1 MPASPHTFAH
11 VAWSSTSSIRRSCV
25 VRGSAAVAILIGAR
39 CFVEAAA
46 FTCIAAIAHVGTT
59 GLAPLPI
66 VPWTL
71 VLFGIGVL
79 LVTIQREVRS
89 ERRGTTIL
97 IVTLAAGVVWGLA
110 LPARDPDGLAV
121 LSRMVAFGLVAE
133 GFLWRNLSIARGAV
147 RWNDS
152 RNALL
157 FAGTC
162 VGLAALA
169 SGPIDHGPL
178 AVVALLVV
186 ALSGLAL
193 SLARTTEELALARGT
208 RGGARASSATG
219 VSFVVGIVAI
229 LAAAFVPV
237 VQDALSAFGTAIEP
251 TVTRIL
257 YLILLP
263 FGYLAAFIVE
273 LFAALIRLGRFDR
286 VPTIPQIRSPEED
299 EALLRQIEQ
308 TRPFVFGALELII
321 VMGAAL
327 VALFL
332 FDRMLRERRLELPEG
347 VTLER
352 GTAEGFGLGDMLRRL
367 RPRRGAS
374 RRPPRDDGSPSGAL
388 LLLYWRFLTLAE
400 RAGVGW
406 RQPHETPA
414 EHLARIASEDARWA
428 AGDELVRAFEDL
440 RYGEAAPDAATLD
453 HARVVLRT
461 LEVARR
467 AS

>member
-1 MPASPHTFAH
+1 M
-11 VAWSSTSSIRRSCV
+11 
-25 VRGSAAVAILIGAR
+25 RGSAAVAILSGAR
-39 CFVEAAA
+39 CFVEAVA

-59 GLAPLPI
+59 GIAPLPI

-71 VLFGIGVL
+71 VLSGVGL
-79 LVTIQREVRS
+79 VLVTIQREVKS
-89 ERRGTTIL
+89 ERRGTTII
-97 IVTLAAGVVWGLA
+97 IVTLAAGVVWGLV

-121 LSRMVAFGLVAE
+121 LSRMVAFGLIAE
-133 GFLWRNLSIARGAV
+133 GFLWRNLSIARGAL

-162 VGLAALA
+162 VGIAALA
-169 SGPIDHGPL
+169 PGPIDRGPL
-178 AVVALLVV
+178 AVLALLVV

-208 RGGARASSATG
+208 RGGARASSAAG
-219 VSFVVGIVAI
+219 VSFVVGVVAI

-237 VQDALSAFGTAIEP
+237 VQEALSAFGTAIEP
-251 TVTRIL
+251 AFTRIV

-263 FGYLAAFIVE
+263 LGYLAAFIVE
-273 LFAALIRLGRFDR
+273 FLAPILATLWRRDPVEL
-286 VPTIPQIRSPEED
+286 SPRTPADD

-308 TRPFVFGALELII
+308 TRPIVFGAVELVI
-321 VMGAAL
+321 VLAAAL

-352 GTAEGFGLGDMLRRL
+352 GTAEGFGLGDMIRRL
-367 RPRRGAS
+367 RPPRGPS
-374 RRPPRDDGSPSGAL
+374 RRAPRDDGSPSGAL
-388 LLLYWRFLTLAE
+388 RVLYWRFLTLAE

-406 RQPHETPA
+406 RQPQETPA
-414 EHLARIASEDARWA
+414 EHLARISTEDRSWS
-428 AGDELVRAFEDL
+428 AGDPLVRAFEDL
-440 RYGEAAPDAATLD
+440 RYGEAAPDAPTLD
-453 HARVVLRT
+453 RARVALRVL
-461 LEVARR
+461 EQARR

>member
-1 MPASPHTFAH
+1 M
-11 VAWSSTSSIRRSCV
+11 
-25 VRGSAAVAILIGAR
+25 RGSAAVAVLIGAR
-39 CFVEAAA
+39 CFVEAVAL
-46 FTCIAAIAHVGTT
+46 TCIAALAHVFTT
-59 GLAPLPI
+59 GIAPLPI

-71 VLFGIGVL
+71 VLFGIGIVL
-79 LVTIQREVRS
+79 ATIQREVRS
-89 ERRGTTIL
+89 ERRGTTIV
-97 IVTLAAGVVWGLA
+97 IITLAAGVGWGLV

-121 LSRMVAFGLVAE
+121 LSRMVAFGLIAE
-133 GFLWRNLSIARGAV
+133 AFLWRNLSIARGAV
-147 RWNDS
+147 RWDDS

-169 SGPIDHGPL
+169 TGPIDHGPL
-178 AVVALLVV
+178 AVLALLVV
-186 ALSGLAL
+186 AVSGLAL

-229 LAAAFVPV
+229 LAAAFVPT
-237 VQDALSAFGTAIEP
+237 VQGALSALGTAVEP
-251 TVTRIL
+251 TFTRLL

-263 FGYLAAFIVE
+263 LGYLAALFVE

-286 VPTIPQIRSPEED
+286 MPTITQPRTPAQNEE
-299 EALLRQIEQ
+299 LLRQIEQ
-308 TRPFVFGALELII
+308 TRPIVFGAVELVI
-321 VMGAAL
+321 VVIAL
-327 VALFL
+327 LIAVIL

-367 RPRRGAS
+367 RPQRGES
-374 RRPPRDDGSPSGAL
+374 RRAPRDDGTASSAL
-388 LLLYWRFLTLAE
+388 RLLYWRFLALAE

-414 EHLARIASEDARWA
+414 EHLARIANEDARWS
-428 AGDELVRAFEDL
+428 AGDGLVHAFEDM
-440 RYGEAAPDAATLD
+440 RYGEVSPDTVTLD
-453 HARVVLRT
+453 HARVALRT
-461 LEVARR
+461 LENARR

>member
-1 MPASPHTFAH
+1 M
-11 VAWSSTSSIRRSCV
+11 
-25 VRGSAAVAILIGAR
+25 RGSAAVAILIGAR

-59 GLAPLPI
+59 GIAPLPI

-71 VLFGIGVL
+71 VLFGIGIL

-97 IVTLAAGVVWGLA
+97 IVTLAAGVVWGLT

-178 AVVALLVV
+178 AVLALLVV

-251 TVTRIL
+251 TFTRIV
-257 YLILLP
+257 YLLLLP
-263 FGYLAAFIVE
+263 LGYIAAFIVE
-273 LFAALIRLGRFDR
+273 FLTPIVARFWTREPVVLQPRTPAD
-286 VPTIPQIRSPEED
+286 D
-299 EALLRQIEQ
+299 EAMLRQIEQ
-308 TRPFVFGALELII
+308 TRPFVFGAVELII

-352 GTAEGFGLGDMLRRL
+352 GTAEGFGLRDMLRRL
-367 RPRRGAS
+367 RPQRGAS
-374 RRPPRDDGSPSGAL
+374 RRAPRDDGSPSGAL
-388 LLLYWRFLTLAE
+388 RVLYWRFLTLAE

-406 RQPHETPA
+406 RQPQETPA
-414 EHLARIASEDARWA
+414 EHLARIASEDTRWA

-440 RYGEAAPDAATLD
+440 RYGDSAPDAATLD
-453 HARVVLRT
+453 HARVALRT
-461 LEVARR
+461 LEAARR

>member
-1 MPASPHTFAH
+1 M
-11 VAWSSTSSIRRSCV
+11 
-25 VRGSAAVAILIGAR
+25 RGSAAVATLIGAR
-39 CFVEAAA
+39 CFVEAVA
-46 FTCIAAIAHVGTT
+46 FTCIAAIAHVATTGTT
-59 GLAPLPI
+59 PLPI

-71 VLFGIGVL
+71 VLFGVGIL
-79 LVTIQREVRS
+79 LVTIQREVKS

-97 IVTLAAGVVWGLA
+97 VVTLAAGVVWGLT

-152 RNALL
+152 RNSLL

-169 SGPIDHGPL
+169 SGPIDHAPL
-178 AVVALLVV
+178 AVLALLVV

-219 VSFVVGIVAI
+219 VSFVVGVVAI

-251 TVTRIL
+251 TFTRIV

-263 FGYLAAFIVE
+263 LGYIAAFIVE
-273 LFAALIRLGRFDR
+273 FLAPIVAALWRREPVVLQPRTNVD
-286 VPTIPQIRSPEED
+286 D
-299 EALLRQIEQ
+299 EALLREIER
-308 TRPFVFGALELII
+308 TRPVVFGAVELII
-321 VMGAAL
+321 VLGAAI

-352 GTAEGFGLGDMLRRL
+352 GTAEGFGVGDMLRRL
-367 RPRRGAS
+367 RPQRGAS
-374 RRPPRDDGSPSGAL
+374 RRAPREDGSPSGAL
-388 LLLYWRFLTLAE
+388 RVLYWRFLTLAE

-406 RQPHETPA
+406 RQPQETPA
-414 EHLARIASEDARWA
+414 EHLARIANADARWS
-428 AGDELVRAFEDL
+428 AGDRLVRAFEDL
-440 RYGEAAPDAATLD
+440 RYGESAPDAATLD
-453 HARVVLRT
+453 HARVALRT
-461 LEVARR
+461 LEAARR

>member
-1 MPASPHTFAH
+1 
-11 VAWSSTSSIRRSCV
+11 

-39 CFVEAAA
+39 CFVEAVA
-46 FTCIAAIAHVGTT
+46 FTTIAALAHVGTT
-59 GLAPLPI
+59 GIAPLPI

-71 VLFGIGVL
+71 VLFGVGIL
-79 LVTIQREVRS
+79 LVTIQREVKS

-97 IVTLAAGVVWGLA
+97 VVTLAAGVVWGLV

-121 LSRMVAFGLVAE
+121 LSRMVAFGLIAE

-147 RWNDS
+147 RWSDS

-157 FAGTC
+157 FSGTC

-178 AVVALLVV
+178 PVLALLVV

-208 RGGARASSATG
+208 RGGARASTATG
-219 VSFVVGIVAI
+219 VSFVVGVVAI

-237 VQDALSAFGTAIEP
+237 VQDALSTFGTAIEP
-251 TVTRIL
+251 TFTRIV

-263 FGYLAAFIVE
+263 LGYIAAFIVE
-273 LFAALIRLGRFDR
+273 LLAPILAQFWRREPVVLQPRTPAD
-286 VPTIPQIRSPEED
+286 D
-299 EALLRQIEQ
+299 EALLREIER
-308 TRPFVFGALELII
+308 TRPIVFGAVEMFI
-321 VMGAAL
+321 VLGAAL

-352 GTAEGFGLGDMLRRL
+352 GAAEGFGLGDMLRRL
-367 RPRRGAS
+367 RRQRGVS
-374 RRPPRDDGSPSGAL
+374 RHAPRDDGSPSSTL
-388 LLLYWRFLTLAE
+388 RLLYWRFLALAE
-400 RAGVGW
+400 RAGAGW
-406 RQPHETPA
+406 RQPQETPA
-414 EHLARIASEDARWA
+414 EHLARIRSGDARWS
-428 AGDELVRAFEDL
+428 AGDPLVHAFEEL
-440 RYGEAAPDAATLD
+440 RYGEAVPDAATLD
-453 HARVVLRT
+453 HARGALRA
-461 LEVARR
+461 LEDARR

>member
-1 MPASPHTFAH
+1 
-11 VAWSSTSSIRRSCV
+11 

-39 CFVEAAA
+39 CFVEAVA
-46 FTCIAAIAHVGTT
+46 FTTIAALAHVGTT
-59 GLAPLPI
+59 GIAPLPI

-71 VLFGIGVL
+71 VLFGVGIL
-79 LVTIQREVRS
+79 LVTIQREVKS

-97 IVTLAAGVVWGLA
+97 VVTLAAGVVWGLV

-121 LSRMVAFGLVAE
+121 LSRMVAFGLIAE

-147 RWNDS
+147 RWSDS

-157 FAGTC
+157 FSGTC

-178 AVVALLVV
+178 PVLALLVV

-208 RGGARASSATG
+208 RGGARASTATG
-219 VSFVVGIVAI
+219 VSFVVGVVAI

-251 TVTRIL
+251 TFTRIV

-263 FGYLAAFIVE
+263 LGYIAAFIVE
-273 LFAALIRLGRFDR
+273 FLAPILAQFWRREPVVLQPRTPAD
-286 VPTIPQIRSPEED
+286 D
-299 EALLRQIEQ
+299 EALLREIER
-308 TRPFVFGALELII
+308 TRPIVFGAVEMFI
-321 VMGAAL
+321 VLGAAL

-352 GTAEGFGLGDMLRRL
+352 GAAEGFGLGDMLRRL
-367 RPRRGAS
+367 RRQRGVS
-374 RRPPRDDGSPSGAL
+374 RHAPRDDGSPSSTL
-388 LLLYWRFLTLAE
+388 RLLYWRFLALAE
-400 RAGVGW
+400 RAGAGW
-406 RQPHETPA
+406 RQPQETPA
-414 EHLARIASEDARWA
+414 EHLARIRSGDARWS
-428 AGDELVRAFEDL
+428 AGDPLVHAFEEL
-440 RYGEAAPDAATLD
+440 RYGEAVPDAATLD
-453 HARVVLRT
+453 HARGALRA
-461 LEVARR
+461 LEDARR

>member
-1 MPASPHTFAH
+1 
-11 VAWSSTSSIRRSCV
+11 

-39 CFVEAAA
+39 CFVEAVA
-46 FTCIAAIAHVGTT
+46 FTAVAAIAHVATT
-59 GLAPLPI
+59 GTLPLPI

-71 VLFGIGVL
+71 VLFGIGIL
-79 LVTIQREVRS
+79 LVTIQREVKS

-97 IVTLAAGVVWGLA
+97 IVTLAAGVVWGLT

-147 RWNDS
+147 RWSDS

-178 AVVALLVV
+178 AVLALLVV

-251 TVTRIL
+251 TFTRIL

-263 FGYLAAFIVE
+263 LGYIAAFIVE
-273 LFAALIRLGRFDR
+273 FLAPIVARYWRGEGVVVQPRTPVD
-286 VPTIPQIRSPEED
+286 D
-299 EALLRQIEQ
+299 EALLREIER
-308 TRPFVFGALELII
+308 TRPFVFGAVELVI
-321 VMGAAL
+321 VLGAAL

-332 FDRMLRERRLELPEG
+332 FDRMLSERRLELPEG

-352 GTAEGFGLGDMLRRL
+352 DTAEGFGLGDMLRRL
-367 RPRRGAS
+367 RPQRGAS
-374 RRPPRDDGSPSGAL
+374 RHAPREDGSPSGAL
-388 LLLYWRFLTLAE
+388 RVLYWRFLTLAE

-406 RQPHETPA
+406 RQPQETPA
-414 EHLARIASEDARWA
+414 EHLARIANEDARWS

-440 RYGEAAPDAATLD
+440 RYGESAPDAATLD
-453 HARVVLRT
+453 HARVALRT
-461 LEVARR
+461 LEAARR

>member
-1 MPASPHTFAH
+1 
-11 VAWSSTSSIRRSCV
+11 
-25 VRGSAAVAILIGAR
+25 VRGSGAVAALIGAR
-39 CFVEAAA
+39 CFVEAVA
-46 FTCIAAIAHVGTT
+46 FTTIAALAHAFTTGTT
-59 GLAPLPI
+59 PLAL
-66 VPWTL
+66 VPWTM
-71 VLFGIGVL
+71 VLFGVGLVL
-79 LVTIQREVRS
+79 ATIQREVRS

-97 IVTLAAGVVWGLA
+97 VVTLAAGVVWGLA
-110 LPARDPDGLAV
+110 LPARDPDWFAV

-133 GFLWRNLSIARGAV
+133 AFLWRNLSIARGAV

-178 AVVALLVV
+178 AVLALLVV

-208 RGGARASSATG
+208 RGTARASSATG

-229 LAAAFVPV
+229 ITAAFVPV

-251 TVTRIL
+251 TFTRIV

-263 FGYLAAFIVE
+263 LGYIAAWVVELLAPIIAAFWRREPV
-273 LFAALIRLGRFDR
+273 FVQPRTPAD
-286 VPTIPQIRSPEED
+286 D
-299 EALLRQIEQ
+299 EALMREIER
-308 TRPFVFGALELII
+308 TRPFVFGSVELLI
-321 VMGAAL
+321 VIAAAL

-347 VTLER
+347 ATLER
-352 GTAEGFGLGDMLRRL
+352 GTVEGFGLADMLRRL
-367 RPRRGAS
+367 RPRRGVS
-374 RRPPRDDGSPSGAL
+374 RRAPRDDGTASGAL
-388 LLLYWRFLTLAE
+388 RLLYWRFLALAE

-406 RQPHETPA
+406 RQPQETPA
-414 EHLARIASEDARWA
+414 EHLSRIASADGRWS
-428 AGDELVRAFEDL
+428 AGDPLVRAFEDL

-453 HARVVLRT
+453 HARVALRT
-461 LEVARR
+461 LEAARR

>member
-1 MPASPHTFAH
+1 
-11 VAWSSTSSIRRSCV
+11 
-25 VRGSAAVAILIGAR
+25 VRGSAAIAVLIGAR
-39 CFVEAAA
+39 CFVDAVA
-46 FTCIAAIAHVGTT
+46 FTAIAALAHVFTT
-59 GLAPLPI
+59 GIAPLPI
-66 VPWTL
+66 VPWTM
-71 VLFGIGVL
+71 VLFGIGL
-79 LVTIQREVRS
+79 LLATIQREVRS

-97 IVTLAAGVVWGLA
+97 IITLAAGVGWGLV

-121 LSRMVAFGLVAE
+121 LSRMVAFGLIAE
-133 GFLWRNLSIARGAV
+133 AFLWRNLSIARGAV
-147 RWNDS
+147 RWDDS

-169 SGPIDHGPL
+169 AGPIDHGPL
-178 AVVALLVV
+178 PVLALLVV

-219 VSFVVGIVAI
+219 VSFVIGVVAI
-229 LAAAFVPV
+229 LAAAFVPT

-251 TVTRIL
+251 TFTRLL

-263 FGYLAAFIVE
+263 LGYIAAFIVQ
-273 LFAALIRLGRFDR
+273 LLTPIVAALWRREPVVIQPR
-286 VPTIPQIRSPEED
+286 VPADD
-299 EALLRQIEQ
+299 EALLREIER
-308 TRPFVFGALELII
+308 TRPLVFGAVELVIVII
-321 VMGAAL
+321 AL
-327 VALFL
+327 LIAVIL

-347 VTLER
+347 ATLER

-367 RPRRGAS
+367 RTHRGAA
-374 RRPPRDDGSPSGAL
+374 RRAPRDDGSPSSAL
-388 LLLYWRFLTLAE
+388 RVLYWRFLALAE

-414 EHLARIASEDARWA
+414 EHLARISSEDGRWS
-428 AGDELVRAFEDL
+428 AGDELVHAFEEM

-453 HARVVLRT
+453 HARVALRT
-461 LEVARR
+461 LEAARR

>member
-1 MPASPHTFAH
+1 VRAS
-11 VAWSSTSSIRRSCV
+11 
-25 VRGSAAVAILIGAR
+25 GAVAILIGAR
-39 CFVEAAA
+39 CFVEAVA
-46 FTCIAAIAHVGTT
+46 FTSIAALAHAATT
-59 GLAPLPI
+59 GTAPLPI
-66 VPWTL
+66 VPWTF
-71 VLFGIGVL
+71 VLFGVGLV
-79 LVTIQREVRS
+79 LVTIQREVKS
-89 ERRGTTIL
+89 ERRGTTI
-97 IVTLAAGVVWGLA
+97 IVLTLAAGVAWGLV

-121 LSRMVAFGLVAE
+121 LSRMVAFGLIAE

-157 FAGTC
+157 FAGSC
-162 VGLAALA
+162 VGLAALF

-178 AVVALLVV
+178 AVIALLVV

-219 VSFVVGIVAI
+219 VSFVIGIVAI

-237 VQDALSAFGTAIEP
+237 VQEALSALGTAMEP
-251 TVTRIL
+251 AFTRIV

-263 FGYLAAFIVE
+263 LGYLAAFFVE
-273 LFAALIRLGRFDR
+273 FFAALIRLGRFEL
-286 VPTIPQIRSPEED
+286 PTLPQIRTPAED
-299 EALLRQIEQ
+299 EEMLRQIEQ
-308 TRPFVFGALELII
+308 TRPIVFGAVEMII
-321 VMGAAL
+321 VVAAAL

-352 GTAEGFGLGDMLRRL
+352 GAAEGFGLRDMLRRL
-367 RPRRGAS
+367 RPRRGTS
-374 RRPPRDDGSPSGAL
+374 RRAPRDDGSPSGAL
-388 LLLYWRFLTLAE
+388 RVLYWRFLTIAE

-414 EHLARIASEDARWA
+414 EHLSRIANEDPRWS
-428 AGDELVRAFEDL
+428 AGGALVRAFEDL
-440 RYGEAAPDAATLD
+440 RYGDSAPDAATLD
-453 HARVVLRT
+453 HARLALRT
-461 LEVARR
+461 LGTTRR

>member
-1 MPASPHTFAH
+1 
-11 VAWSSTSSIRRSCV
+11 
-25 VRGSAAVAILIGAR
+25 VRGSAAVAVLIGAR
-39 CFVEAAA
+39 CFVEAVA
-46 FTCIAAIAHVGTT
+46 FAAIAAMAHALTT
-59 GLAPLPI
+59 GIAPLAI

-71 VLFGIGVL
+71 VLFGVGVL
-79 LVTIQREVRS
+79 LVTIQREVKS

-121 LSRMVAFGLVAE
+121 LSRMIAFGLIAE
-133 GFLWRNLSIARGAV
+133 AFLWRNLSIARGAV
-147 RWNDS
+147 RWSDS

-162 VGLAALA
+162 VGIAALA
-169 SGPIDHGPL
+169 PGPVEHGPL
-178 AVVALLVV
+178 PVLALLVV

-219 VSFVVGIVAI
+219 VSFVVGVVAI

-237 VQDALSAFGTAIEP
+237 VQDALLAFGTAIEP
-251 TVTRIL
+251 TFTRIV

-263 FGYLAAFIVE
+263 LGYMAAFFVELLAPLAAAFWRREPLQLQPRTPADDE
-273 LFAALIRLGRFDR
+273 L
-286 VPTIPQIRSPEED
+286 
-299 EALLRQIEQ
+299 LLREIQR
-308 TRPFVFGALELII
+308 TRPLVFGAVELLI
-321 VMGAAL
+321 VLGAAL

-347 VTLER
+347 ATLER

-367 RPRRGAS
+367 RPQRGVS
-374 RRPPRDDGSPSGAL
+374 RRAPRDDGSPSGAL
-388 LLLYWRFLTLAE
+388 RLLYWRYLALAE

-406 RQPHETPA
+406 RQPQETPA
-414 EHLARIASEDARWA
+414 EHLARIASADARWS
-428 AGDELVRAFEDL
+428 AGDPLVRAFEDL

-453 HARVVLRT
+453 QARGALRT
-461 LEVARR
+461 LESARR

>member
-1 MPASPHTFAH
+1 MRAS
-11 VAWSSTSSIRRSCV
+11 
-25 VRGSAAVAILIGAR
+25 GAVAILIGAR
-39 CFVEAAA
+39 CFVEAVA
-46 FTCIAAIAHVGTT
+46 FTCIAAIAHVATT
-59 GLAPLPI
+59 GTVPLPI

-71 VLFGIGVL
+71 VLFGTGLL
-79 LVTIQREVRS
+79 LVTIQREVKS

-97 IVTLAAGVVWGLA
+97 IVTLAAGVLWGLV

-121 LSRMVAFGLVAE
+121 LSRMVAFALIAE

-169 SGPIDHGPL
+169 TGPIEHGPL
-178 AVVALLVV
+178 PVLALLVV

-219 VSFVVGIVAI
+219 VSFVVGVVAI

-251 TVTRIL
+251 TFTRLI
-257 YLILLP
+257 YFILLP
-263 FGYLAAFIVE
+263 LGYIAAWIVE
-273 LFAALIRLGRFDR
+273 FLAPIVAQFWRREPLNINPRTPAD
-286 VPTIPQIRSPEED
+286 D

-308 TRPFVFGALELII
+308 TRPIVFGAVELLILF
-321 VMGAAL
+321 GAAL

-367 RPRRGAS
+367 RPRRGIS
-374 RRPPRDDGSPSGAL
+374 RRAPRDDGSPSGAL
-388 LLLYWRFLTLAE
+388 RLLYWRFLTLAE

-414 EHLARIASEDARWA
+414 EHLARIANEDARWS
-428 AGDELVRAFEDL
+428 AGDGLVRAFEDM
-440 RYGEAAPDAATLD
+440 RYGESAPDTSTLEN
-453 HARVVLRT
+453 ARLALRT
-461 LEVARR
+461 LENARR

>member
-1 MPASPHTFAH
+1 M
-11 VAWSSTSSIRRSCV
+11 
-25 VRGSAAVAILIGAR
+25 RGSAAVAILIGAR
-39 CFVEAAA
+39 CFVEAVA
-46 FTCIAAIAHVGTT
+46 FTTIAALAHVGTT
-59 GLAPLPI
+59 GIAPLPI

-71 VLFGIGVL
+71 VLFGVGIL
-79 LVTIQREVRS
+79 LVTIQREVKS
-89 ERRGTTIL
+89 ERRGTTI
-97 IVTLAAGVVWGLA
+97 IVVTLAAGVVWGLV

-121 LSRMVAFGLVAE
+121 LSRMVAFGLIAE

-147 RWNDS
+147 RWSDS

-157 FAGTC
+157 FSGTC

-178 AVVALLVV
+178 PVLALLVV

-208 RGGARASSATG
+208 RGGARASTATG
-219 VSFVVGIVAI
+219 VSFVVGVVAI

-251 TVTRIL
+251 TFTRIV

-263 FGYLAAFIVE
+263 LGYIAAFIVE
-273 LFAALIRLGRFDR
+273 FLAPILAQFWRREPVVLQPRTPAD
-286 VPTIPQIRSPEED
+286 D
-299 EALLRQIEQ
+299 EALLREIER
-308 TRPFVFGALELII
+308 TRPIVFGAVEMFI
-321 VMGAAL
+321 VLGAAL

-352 GTAEGFGLGDMLRRL
+352 GAAEGFGLGDMLRRL
-367 RPRRGAS
+367 RRQRGVS
-374 RRPPRDDGSPSGAL
+374 RHAPRDDGSPSSTL
-388 LLLYWRFLTLAE
+388 RLLYWRFLALAE
-400 RAGVGW
+400 RAGAGW
-406 RQPHETPA
+406 RQPQETPA
-414 EHLARIASEDARWA
+414 EHLARIRSGDARWS
-428 AGDELVRAFEDL
+428 AGDPLVHAFEEL
-440 RYGEAAPDAATLD
+440 RYGEAVPDAATLD
-453 HARVVLRT
+453 HARGALRA
-461 LEVARR
+461 LEDARR